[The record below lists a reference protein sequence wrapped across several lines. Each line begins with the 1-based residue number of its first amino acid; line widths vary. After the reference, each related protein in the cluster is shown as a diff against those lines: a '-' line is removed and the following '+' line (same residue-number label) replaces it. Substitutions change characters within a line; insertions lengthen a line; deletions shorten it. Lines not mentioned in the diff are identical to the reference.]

1 MNDII
6 KSDLIALATEIRAH
20 HVAAVSAAIDAVGH
34 AREAG
39 KLLINAKDQLPHG
52 AWLPWL
58 TENFEMSER
67 TARGY
72 MQLAKADPS
81 KWQRVADL
89 PLRRALKELSQP
101 KPAEIP
107 APTSRPILSQP
118 AEDIRDLAKWPDIE
132 AALVWLLF
140 ADGKT
145 NEEIERA
152 TGFDH
157 YEIDLILSPRPPV
170 RFTTWNEMDEIDAT
184 DPIAFVATYRGY
196 VDSLVAAVTADSID
210 SAMRFAAREGMSHA
224 VPALNGLARMWRSR
238 ETVDMGAIRASGCD
252 FVKWIAR
259 AFNDARVAI
268 GLDRDRAE
276 VDMDTANIIFNAI
289 VLEEDRK
296 MRAMQ

>member
-6 KSDLIALATEIRAH
+6 KSDLIALAAAIRAH
-20 HVAAVSAAIDAVGH
+20 HEAATSAAAAALEH

-39 KLLINAKDQLPHG
+39 LLLAEAKSAVPHG
-52 AWLPWL
+52 QWLPWL

-72 MQLAKADPS
+72 MRLARLDPA

-101 KPAEIP
+101 KPAEIS

-118 AEDIRDLAKWPDIE
+118 IEDIRGLAQWPDIE

-145 NEEIERA
+145 NDEIERT

-210 SAMRFAAREGMSHA
+210 SAMRYAEREDMSHT
-224 VPALNGLARMWRSR
+224 VPALNVLARMWRSR

-276 VDMDTANIIFNAI
+276 VDMDTTDIIFNAI

-296 MRAMQ
+296 LRVLQ